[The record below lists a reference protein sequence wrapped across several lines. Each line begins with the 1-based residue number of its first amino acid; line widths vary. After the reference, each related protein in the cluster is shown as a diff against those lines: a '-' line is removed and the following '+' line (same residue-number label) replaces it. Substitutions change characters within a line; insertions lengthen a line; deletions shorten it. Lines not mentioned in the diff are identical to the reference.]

1 MRDTFAQAFYDEAQV
16 NPKLFMVVA
25 DISPAS
31 KIANFKK
38 EFPSRFIDVGVAE
51 QTLIGLSAGLAL
63 RGYKPFAYTIANF
76 SIYRPFEQ
84 VRNDVCYQNLPVT
97 VVGMGAGITYSPL
110 GATHHTLED
119 VAVMSA
125 IPNMS
130 VLAPCDPLELKAA
143 MRAAFIHKGP
153 LYLRLGKAGEP
164 ELTAQ
169 AEEHFE
175 FGKIRRI
182 KNGQNSNDDVCILSY
197 GPIMKMAADLAA
209 RIEAQWDE
217 SVALYSV
224 HTLKPLDREGIAAAL
239 ASYAQVLVIEEHVE
253 RGGLGAQVKQIAWET
268 KAQCQLQT
276 FHLQDAFLHCYGS
289 YDDVRRA
296 HGLSVDQIFEQLNG
310 GVKASVQEEA
320 LC

>member
-1 MRDTFAQAFYDEAQV
+1 MRDTFAQSFYEEAQV
-16 NPKLFMVVA
+16 NPKLFLVVA

-31 KIANFKK
+31 KISHFKQ
-38 EFPSRFIDVGVAE
+38 EFPSRFVDVGVAE

-76 SIYRPFEQ
+76 TIYRPFEQ

-130 VLAPCDPLELKAA
+130 VLAPCDPPELTEA
-143 MRAAFIHKGP
+143 MQAAFRHNGP

-164 ELTAQ
+164 VLTAK
-169 AEEHFE
+169 APEPFC
-175 FGKIRRI
+175 FGKIRQI
-182 KNGQNSNDDVCILSY
+182 KSGRDICILSY
-197 GPIMKMAADLAA
+197 GPIMKLAADLAA
-209 RIEAQWDE
+209 RLEEERGQ
-217 SVALYSV
+217 STALYSV
-224 HTLKPLDREGIAAAL
+224 HTLKPLDRDGL
-239 ASYAQVLVIEEHVE
+239 ATVLRTYPTVLVIEEHVE
-253 RGGLGAQVKQIAWET
+253 RGGLGAQVKQLAWET
-268 KAQCQLQT
+268 KANCRLQT
-276 FHLQDAFLHCYGS
+276 FHLQDAFLHAYGT

-296 HGLSVDQIFEQLNG
+296 HGLSVGQILPLIGKSYGKN
-310 GVKASVQEEA
+310 
-320 LC
+320 